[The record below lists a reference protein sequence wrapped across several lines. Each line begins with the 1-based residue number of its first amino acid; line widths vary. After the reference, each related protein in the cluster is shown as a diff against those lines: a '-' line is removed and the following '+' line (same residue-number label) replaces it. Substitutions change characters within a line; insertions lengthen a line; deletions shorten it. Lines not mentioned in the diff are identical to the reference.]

1 MSGTACGIIK
11 LRDNFTNSATAHC
24 CVPILASGIWYLAS
38 FKSLTAGPETCHLQ
52 LATCNSIQGVRFL
65 YRALYRKW
73 RPQVF
78 SDVSGQNHITETLM
92 NEISTGRLSH
102 AYLFTGS
109 RGTGKTTC
117 AKILAKAVNC
127 LNPQNGSPCNECR
140 ICKGI
145 DDGSILD
152 VTEIDAASNN
162 SVDNIRD
169 LRDEV
174 NFTPAAAKYRVYI
187 IDEVHMLSTGAFN
200 ALLKTLEEP
209 PEHVLFILAT
219 TEVQKLPATILS
231 RCQRF
236 DFRRI
241 PPESIAARLMTVAE
255 NENLELSNEAALLIA
270 RISDGA
276 LRDALSIL
284 DQCAG
289 YNEPITVNTVG
300 NAAGLLG
307 KDYLFE
313 ISDAILNQDSPAVL
327 NIIDRLHSSSCDM
340 ERLMSELVN
349 HFRNIMMAKTTR
361 NPEKFIVSTPDE
373 LKRYKENADKMTYG
387 TILHIMET
395 LCREAS
401 QLKYSSHQRAQTE
414 TTLIRLC
421 EPALSTDN
429 AAVIRRLDEL
439 EAQLML
445 LKAQGVTVT
454 VADAPK
460 SASIKEEPA
469 PVKVV
474 EEIKEVAPIQI
485 EEPTAIPIEEIPFD
499 EPPVEETPVFE
510 DFAPIIPEKNVPE
523 KVVEEKPISKPA
535 PQPQKVDTGIVTD
548 ADNAVPFAAWE
559 NTLNQLSK
567 INRPLYPMLIGSSAY
582 RAGNTVFIKAKNT
595 AFSQMFTQKMHA
607 DAIAE
612 ALMRATGEKLK
623 PMIYN
628 DGSSPTADETAE
640 PIDAFLSKL
649 NKHNIDFI
657 IEE

>member
-1 MSGTACGIIK
+1 MEVT
-11 LRDNFTNSATAHC
+11 
-24 CVPILASGIWYLAS
+24 V
-38 FKSLTAGPETCHLQ
+38 
-52 LATCNSIQGVRFL
+52 L

-78 SDVSGQNHITETLM
+78 SDVSGQSHITKTLM
-92 NEISTGRLSH
+92 NEISSGRLSH

-127 LNPQNGSPCNECR
+127 LNPVNGSPCNKCM

-162 SVDNIRD
+162 GVDNIRD

-187 IDEVHMLSTGAFN
+187 IDEVHMLSIGAFN

-241 PPESIAARLMTVAE
+241 PPEDIAARLMTVSDS
-255 NENLELSNEAALLIA
+255 ENLQLSEDAAILIA

-289 YNEPITVNTVG
+289 YNEPITVNTVSK
-300 NAAGLLG
+300 AAGLLG

-313 ISDAILNQDSPAVL
+313 LSDAILGEDSSAVL
-327 NIIDRLHSSSCDM
+327 SIIDRLHSSSCDM

-349 HFRNIMMAKTTR
+349 HFRNIMMAKTAK
-361 NPEKFIVSTPDE
+361 NPEKFIVCTPDE
-373 LKRYKENADKMTYG
+373 LERYKKNGQAITYG
-387 TILHIMET
+387 SVLHIMET
-395 LCREAS
+395 LCKEAS
-401 QLKYSSHQRAQTE
+401 QLKYSAHQRAQTE
-414 TTLIRLC
+414 ATLIRLC
-421 EPALSTDN
+421 SPALSTDN
-429 AAVIRRLDEL
+429 AAMLRRIDEL
-439 EAQLML
+439 ESQLML

-454 VADAPK
+454 QVA
-460 SASIKEEPA
+460 PA
-469 PVKVV
+469 PVKEIVPEVAISKPAVVV
-474 EEIKEVAPIQI
+474 EEKIAENAPIIKEEDIND
-485 EEPTAIPIEEIPFD
+485 IPFD
-499 EPPVEETPVFE
+499 EPPVQNDITETPPRKPEPVPT
-510 DFAPIIPEKNVPE
+510 APEIKKAPVYE
-523 KVVEEKPISKPA
+523 KVTT
-535 PQPQKVDTGIVTD
+535 QVDTGIVTESD
-548 ADNAVPFAAWE
+548 KAVPFAAWE
-559 NTLNQLSK
+559 NVLNQLAK
-567 INRPLYPMLIGSSAY
+567 INRPLYPMVMGSTAY
-582 RAGNTVFIKAKNT
+582 RAGNTIFIKAKNN
-595 AFSQMFTQKMHA
+595 AFPQMFAQKTHS
-607 DAIAE
+607 DSVAE
-612 ALMRATGEKLK
+612 AIMRATGERLK

-628 DGSSPTADETAE
+628 DGSSPQAEEGVE
-640 PIDAFLSKL
+640 PIDTFVSKL
-649 NKHNIDFI
+649 NKHQIDFL

>member
-1 MSGTACGIIK
+1 M
-11 LRDNFTNSATAHC
+11 
-24 CVPILASGIWYLAS
+24 
-38 FKSLTAGPETCHLQ
+38 
-52 LATCNSIQGVRFL
+52 

-73 RPQVF
+73 RPRVF
-78 SDVSGQNHITETLM
+78 SDVYGQSHITETLM

-117 AKILAKAVNC
+117 AKILSKAVNC
-127 LNPQNGSPCNECR
+127 LNPQNGSPCNECK
-140 ICKGI
+140 ICRGI

-169 LRDEV
+169 LREEV
-174 NFTPAAAKYRVYI
+174 NFTPAAAKFRVYI
-187 IDEVHMLSTGAFN
+187 IDEVHMLSSGAFN

-241 PPESIAARLMTVAE
+241 PPEDIAKRLTEVAK
-255 NENLELSNEAALLIA
+255 NEELQLDDDAALLIA
-270 RISDGA
+270 RVSDGA

-289 YNEPITVNTVG
+289 YNEPITIKTVG

-313 ISDAILNQDSPAVL
+313 ISDAILREDSASVL
-327 NIIDRLHSSSCDM
+327 NIIDRLHTSSCDM

-349 HFRNIMMAKTTR
+349 HFRNIMMTKTAKT
-361 NPEKFIVSTPDE
+361 PEKFIVCTPDE
-373 LKRYKENADKMTYG
+373 LARYKECADKMTYG
-387 TILHIMET
+387 TVLYIMET
-395 LCREAS
+395 LCKEAS
-401 QLKYSSHQRAQTE
+401 QLKYSAHQRAQTE
-414 TTLIRLC
+414 TALIRLC
-421 EPALSTDN
+421 SPALSTDN
-429 AAVIRRLDEL
+429 AAIIRRIDEL

-445 LKAQGVTVT
+445 LKAQGVAP
-454 VADAPK
+454 VATEAPK
-460 SASIKEEPA
+460 KQVVPVQEAKPVAEEPI
-469 PVKVV
+469 
-474 EEIKEVAPIQI
+474 IKPEPIKN
-485 EEPTAIPIEEIPFD
+485 
-499 EPPVEETPVFE
+499 EPPVTDEYFGDIPPEEPVIDNTPFQEVQ
-510 DFAPIIPEKNVPE
+510 DNAPPKAEAVESERNEK
-523 KVVEEKPISKPA
+523 KLISHEEQHTP
-535 PQPQKVDTGIVTD
+535 VDTGVVLD
-548 ADNAVPFAAWE
+548 SDNAVPFAAWE

-567 INRPLYPMLIGSSAY
+567 INRPLYPMLMGSSAF

-595 AFSQMFTQKMHA
+595 AFPLMFSQKTHA
-607 DAIAE
+607 ESIAE

-628 DGSSPTADETAE
+628 DGSSPTADETID
-640 PIDAFLSKL
+640 PIDTFINKL
-649 NKHNIDFI
+649 NKHKIDFF

>member
-1 MSGTACGIIK
+1 
-11 LRDNFTNSATAHC
+11 
-24 CVPILASGIWYLAS
+24 
-38 FKSLTAGPETCHLQ
+38 
-52 LATCNSIQGVRFL
+52 
-65 YRALYRKW
+65 
-73 RPQVF
+73 
-78 SDVSGQNHITETLM
+78 M

-145 DDGSILD
+145 DDGSVLD

-241 PPESIAARLMTVAE
+241 PPEDIAARLMTVAE
-255 NENLELSNEAALLIA
+255 NENLQLSNDAALLIA
-270 RISDGA
+270 RVADGA

-313 ISDAILNQDSPAVL
+313 ISDAILNQDSPTVL

-373 LKRYKENADKMTYG
+373 LKRYKDNAEKMTYG

-395 LCREAS
+395 LCHEAS

-454 VADAPK
+454 VSKPK
-460 SASIKEEPA
+460 QAENTIKEFVSEKTHQEIS
-469 PVKVV
+469 PVVV
-474 EEIKEVAPIQI
+474 EEYE
-485 EEPTAIPIEEIPFD
+485 
-499 EPPVEETPVFE
+499 EPPVEKAIFNEVPFEEKSSFENSTTETTEVKP
-510 DFAPIIPEKNVPE
+510 
-523 KVVEEKPISKPA
+523 VEENNGSEIP
-535 PQPQKVDTGIVTD
+535 PQQKKVDTGVVTD
-548 ADNAVPFAAWE
+548 TDNAVPFAAWE

-567 INRPLYPMLIGSSAY
+567 INRPLYPMLIGSTAF

-628 DGSSPTADETAE
+628 DGASPTADETAE

>member
-1 MSGTACGIIK
+1 M
-11 LRDNFTNSATAHC
+11 
-24 CVPILASGIWYLAS
+24 
-38 FKSLTAGPETCHLQ
+38 
-52 LATCNSIQGVRFL
+52 

-127 LNPQNGSPCNECR
+127 LDPQNGSPCNQCR

-241 PPESIAARLMTVAE
+241 PPEDIAARLMTVAE
-255 NENLELSNEAALLIA
+255 NENLQLSNDAALLIA

-313 ISDAILNQDSPAVL
+313 ISDALLSHDSPAVL
-327 NIIDRLHSSSCDM
+327 DIIDKLHSSSCDM

-373 LKRYKENADKMTYG
+373 LQRYKDNADKMTYG

-454 VADAPK
+454 VPDAPK
-460 SASIKEEPA
+460 SVPVKEEPS
-469 PVKVV
+469 PIKIV
-474 EEIKEVAPIQI
+474 EEVKEVAPFVV
-485 EEPTAIPIEEIPFD
+485 EEPQNAPIEDIPFD
-499 EPPVEETPVFE
+499 EPPFEEPPVR
-510 DFAPIIPEKNVPE
+510 DNYIPETLLEPVEE
-523 KVVEEKPISKPA
+523 KVVEEKVQEPA
-535 PQPQKVDTGIVTD
+535 PQPKKIDTGIVTD

>member
-1 MSGTACGIIK
+1 M
-11 LRDNFTNSATAHC
+11 
-24 CVPILASGIWYLAS
+24 
-38 FKSLTAGPETCHLQ
+38 
-52 LATCNSIQGVRFL
+52 

-78 SDVSGQNHITETLM
+78 SDVSGQGHITETLM

-127 LNPQNGSPCNECR
+127 LNPVNGNPCNECM
-140 ICKGI
+140 ICRGI

-187 IDEVHMLSTGAFN
+187 IDEVHMLSGGAFN

-209 PEHVLFILAT
+209 PAHVLFILAT

-241 PPESIAARLMTVAE
+241 PPEDIAARLMTVAE
-255 NENLELSNEAALLIA
+255 NESLSLDEEAALLIA
-270 RISDGA
+270 RVSDGA

-289 YNEPITVNTVG
+289 YNEPITIKTVG

-313 ISDAILNQDSPAVL
+313 ISDALLKEDSSKILD
-327 NIIDRLHSSSCDM
+327 IIDRLHSSSCDM

-349 HFRNIMMAKTTR
+349 HFRNIMIAKTTKK
-361 NPEKFIVSTPDE
+361 PEKFIVCTPDE
-373 LKRYKENADKMTYG
+373 ITRYKDIASHITYG
-387 TILHIMET
+387 TVLYIMET
-395 LCREAS
+395 LCKEAS
-401 QLKYSSHQRAQTE
+401 QLKYSAHQRAQTE
-414 TTLIRLC
+414 TALIRLC
-421 EPALSTDN
+421 SPALSTDN
-429 AAVIRRLDEL
+429 GALVRRIDEL

-445 LKAQGVTVT
+445 IKAQGITVT
-454 VADAPK
+454 STTTEA
-460 SASIKEEPA
+460 PA
-469 PVKVV
+469 PVKS
-474 EEIKEVAPIQI
+474 VAPDTLKSEEKAVMVDVPP
-485 EEPTAIPIEEIPFD
+485 EEPTPSFEEEPFPE
-499 EPPVEETPVFE
+499 EPPAEK
-510 DFAPIIPEKNVPE
+510 DFAEQNEPQPKPEKKLVSHE
-523 KVVEEKPISKPA
+523 ATAKP
-535 PQPQKVDTGIVTD
+535 VDTGIVTES
-548 ADNAVPFAAWE
+548 DNAVPFAAWE
-559 NTLNQLSK
+559 NTLNQLSR
-567 INRPLYPMLIGSSAY
+567 INRPLYPMLIGSSAF

-595 AFSQMFTQKMHA
+595 AFPQMFKQPTHA
-607 DAIAE
+607 DSITE

-628 DGSSPTADETAE
+628 DGSSPQADES
-640 PIDAFLSKL
+640 IDPVDTFINKL
-649 NKHNIDFI
+649 NKHKIDFF

>member
-1 MSGTACGIIK
+1 M
-11 LRDNFTNSATAHC
+11 
-24 CVPILASGIWYLAS
+24 
-38 FKSLTAGPETCHLQ
+38 
-52 LATCNSIQGVRFL
+52 

-78 SDVSGQNHITETLM
+78 SDVSGQGHITETLM

-127 LNPQNGSPCNECR
+127 LNPQNGSPCNECE
-140 ICKGI
+140 ICRGI

-187 IDEVHMLSTGAFN
+187 IDEVHMLSGGAFN

-209 PEHVLFILAT
+209 PAHVLFILAT

-241 PPESIAARLMTVAE
+241 PPEDIAKRLITVAK
-255 NENLELSNEAALLIA
+255 NENLQLDEDAALLIA
-270 RISDGA
+270 RVSDGA

-289 YNEPITVNTVG
+289 YNEPITVKVVG

-313 ISDAILNQDSPAVL
+313 ISDAILKEDSAKVL
-327 NIIDRLHSSSCDM
+327 GIIDRLHSSSCDM

-349 HFRNIMMAKTTR
+349 HFRNIMIAKTTK
-361 NPEKFIVSTPDE
+361 NPEKFIVCTPDE
-373 LKRYKENADKMTYG
+373 LLRYKENAQNITYG
-387 TILHIMET
+387 SVLYIMET

-401 QLKYSSHQRAQTE
+401 QLKYSAHQRAQTE
-414 TTLIRLC
+414 TALIRLC
-421 EPALSTDN
+421 SPALSTDN
-429 AAVIRRLDEL
+429 AAVIRRIDEL

-445 LKAQGVTVT
+445 IKAQGVTAATSSVSVT
-454 VADAPK
+454 V
-460 SASIKEEPA
+460 SEN
-469 PVKVV
+469 KV
-474 EEIKEVAPIQI
+474 
-485 EEPTAIPIEEIPFD
+485 
-499 EPPVEETPVFE
+499 VEETPVENKTVTINKEADTSQEPPIEDYYGDIPTEQVFE
-510 DFAPIIPEKNVPE
+510 EPFAEEIPPINNEESVLSEPAEKPEKKLVSHEPTA
-523 KVVEEKPISKPA
+523 KP
-535 PQPQKVDTGIVTD
+535 VDTGIVTES
-548 ADNAVPFAAWE
+548 DNATPFVAWE

-567 INRPLYPMLIGSSAY
+567 INRPLYPMLIGSSAF

-595 AFSQMFTQKMHA
+595 AFPQMFAQKTHS
-607 DAIAE
+607 DSIIE

-628 DGSSPTADETAE
+628 DGTSPSADEGVDPVDSFIA
-640 PIDAFLSKL
+640 KL
-649 NKHNIDFI
+649 NKHKIDFF

>member
-1 MSGTACGIIK
+1 M
-11 LRDNFTNSATAHC
+11 
-24 CVPILASGIWYLAS
+24 
-38 FKSLTAGPETCHLQ
+38 
-52 LATCNSIQGVRFL
+52 

-78 SDVSGQNHITETLM
+78 SDVSGQNHITETLR
-92 NEISTGRLSH
+92 NEISSGRLSH

-127 LNPQNGSPCNECR
+127 LNPQDGSPCNECS
-140 ICKGI
+140 ICRGI

-187 IDEVHMLSTGAFN
+187 IDEVHMLSSGAFN

-209 PEHVLFILAT
+209 PQHVLFILAT

-241 PPESIAARLMTVAE
+241 PPEDIAQRLLTVAE
-255 NENLELSNEAALLIA
+255 NENLQLDNDAALLIA
-270 RISDGA
+270 RVADGA

-289 YNEPITVNTVG
+289 YNEPITVKTVG

-313 ISDAILNQDSPAVL
+313 ISDAILNGDSSAVL

-349 HFRNIMMAKTTR
+349 HFRNIMMAKTTK

-373 LKRYKENADKMTYG
+373 LAKYKENGQKMTYG
-387 TILHIMET
+387 SLLHIMET
-395 LCREAS
+395 LCKEAS

-421 EPALSTDN
+421 SPALSTDN
-429 AAVIRRLDEL
+429 EAIVRRIDEL

-445 LKAQGVTVT
+445 IKAQGVTVASAPQQITQT
-454 VADAPK
+454 VAPKASTVVEANAEAKPQSIIEEAPK
-460 SASIKEEPA
+460 AEEASFEA
-469 PVKVV
+469 PETENIPV
-474 EEIKEVAPIQI
+474 EDSFD
-485 EEPTAIPIEEIPFD
+485 EIPFD
-499 EPPVEETPVFE
+499 EPPVERAYSIPVEMADEVVNNDTIQETEISQPEPVE
-510 DFAPIIPEKNVPE
+510 VIK
-523 KVVEEKPISKPA
+523 EEQKK
-535 PQPQKVDTGIVTD
+535 QPVDTGIVLDT
-548 ADNAVPFAAWE
+548 DNAVPFAAWE
-559 NTLNQLSK
+559 NTLNQLAK
-567 INRPLYPMLIGSSAY
+567 INRPIGPMLMGSTAF
-582 RAGNTVFIKAKNT
+582 RAGNTIFIKAKNT
-595 AFSQMFTQKMHA
+595 AFPLMFSQKAHA
-607 DAIAE
+607 DSIAE

-628 DGSSPTADETAE
+628 DGSSPTADDNAE
-640 PIDAFLSKL
+640 PIDSFLTKL
-649 NKHNIDFI
+649 DKHNIDFI
-657 IEE
+657 VEE

>member
-1 MSGTACGIIK
+1 M
-11 LRDNFTNSATAHC
+11 
-24 CVPILASGIWYLAS
+24 
-38 FKSLTAGPETCHLQ
+38 
-52 LATCNSIQGVRFL
+52 

-78 SDVSGQNHITETLM
+78 SDVSGQSHITDTLM
-92 NEISTGRLSH
+92 NEISSGRLSH

-127 LNPQNGSPCNECR
+127 LNPQDGSPCNECM
-140 ICKGI
+140 ICRGI

-187 IDEVHMLSTGAFN
+187 IDEVHMLSSGAFN

-241 PPESIAARLMTVAE
+241 PPEDIAARLLTVAQ
-255 NENLELSNEAALLIA
+255 NEGLQLTEDAALLIA
-270 RISDGA
+270 RVSDGA

-289 YNEPITVNTVG
+289 YNEPITITTVS

-313 ISDAILNQDSPAVL
+313 LSDAILNGDSSSVL
-327 NIIDRLHSSSCDM
+327 GIIDRLHASSCDM

-349 HFRNIMMAKTTR
+349 HFRNIMIAKTTR
-361 NPEKFIVSTPDE
+361 SPEKFIVCTPDE
-373 LKRYKENADKMTYG
+373 LERYVTNGKSITYG
-387 TILHIMET
+387 SVLHIMET
-395 LCREAS
+395 LCKEAS
-401 QLKYSSHQRAQTE
+401 QLKYSAHQRAQTE
-414 TTLIRLC
+414 ATLIRLC
-421 EPALSTDN
+421 SPALSTDTE
-429 AAVIRRLDEL
+429 AIVRRLDEL
-439 EAQLML
+439 ESQLML
-445 LKAQGVTVT
+445 MKAQGITIT
-454 VADAPK
+454 SAPAEPK
-460 SASIKEEPA
+460 PQPAVSQEPKAPVVPKAPAEPVQEAAPA
-469 PVKVV
+469 PVA
-474 EEIKEVAPIQI
+474 EAAP
-485 EEPTAIPIEEIPFD
+485 AFDDAPFD
-499 EPPVEETPVFE
+499 EPPAEIDNSYNAEPVQE
-510 DFAPIIPEKNVPE
+510 AP
-523 KVVEEKPISKPA
+523 VVEA
-535 PQPQKVDTGIVTD
+535 PKEIINSAPVDTGIVSETD
-548 ADNAVPFAAWE
+548 KAVPFAPWE

-567 INRPLYPMLIGSSAY
+567 INRPLYPMLIGSTAF

-595 AFSQMFTQKMHA
+595 AFPLMFSQKTHSES
-607 DAIAE
+607 IAE

-628 DGSSPTADETAE
+628 DGSSPEAEEGVE
-640 PIDAFLSKL
+640 PIDTFISKL
-649 NKHNIDFI
+649 NKHQIDYLV
-657 IEE
+657 EE

>member
-1 MSGTACGIIK
+1 M
-11 LRDNFTNSATAHC
+11 
-24 CVPILASGIWYLAS
+24 
-38 FKSLTAGPETCHLQ
+38 
-52 LATCNSIQGVRFL
+52 

-78 SDVSGQNHITETLM
+78 SDVSGQNHITETLR

-127 LNPQNGSPCNECR
+127 LNPQDGSPCNECR

-219 TEVQKLPATILS
+219 TEVHKLPATILS

-241 PPESIAARLMTVAE
+241 PPEDIAARLTEVAK
-255 NENLELSNEAALLIA
+255 NEELELSDDAALLIA

-289 YNEPITVNTVG
+289 YNEPITVNTVS

-313 ISDAILNQDSPAVL
+313 ISDAILSQDSTEVL

-349 HFRNIMMAKTTR
+349 HFRNFMMAKTTK
-361 NPEKFIVSTPDE
+361 NPEKFIVCTPDE
-373 LKRYKENADKMTYG
+373 LQRYKENAQKLTYG

-395 LCREAS
+395 LCHEAS
-401 QLKYSSHQRAQTE
+401 QLKYSSHQRARTE

-421 EPALSTDN
+421 NPSLSTDN
-429 AAVIRRLDEL
+429 GAVIRRLDEL

-454 VADAPK
+454 TAPSVPVK
-460 SASIKEEPA
+460 KEEPA
-469 PVKVV
+469 EK
-474 EEIKEVAPIQI
+474 EETEVPREITPAPN
-485 EEPTAIPIEEIPFD
+485 EEPEAPETEEIPFEAPLFD
-499 EPPVEETPVFE
+499 EPPEQNEYFPET
-510 DFAPIIPEKNVPE
+510 EKNI
-523 KVVEEKPISKPA
+523 VEEKVENVNVQETV
-535 PQPQKVDTGIVTD
+535 PQTPKKVDTGIVTD
-548 ADNAVPFAAWE
+548 EDNAAPFMAWE
-559 NTLNQLSK
+559 NALNQLAK
-567 INRPLYPMLIGSSAY
+567 INRPLYPILIGSSAY
-582 RAGNTVFIKAKNT
+582 RAGNTIFIKAKNT
-595 AFSQMFTQKMHA
+595 AFTQMFKQKMNV

-640 PIDAFLSKL
+640 PIDVFLSKL
-649 NKHNIDFI
+649 NKHNIDFY

>member
-1 MSGTACGIIK
+1 M
-11 LRDNFTNSATAHC
+11 
-24 CVPILASGIWYLAS
+24 
-38 FKSLTAGPETCHLQ
+38 
-52 LATCNSIQGVRFL
+52 

-78 SDVSGQNHITETLM
+78 SDVSGQSHITETLM
-92 NEISTGRLSH
+92 NEISSGRLSH

-127 LNPQNGSPCNECR
+127 LNPVNGSPCNECM

-162 SVDNIRD
+162 GVDNIRD

-187 IDEVHMLSTGAFN
+187 IDEVHMLSMGAFN

-241 PPESIAARLMTVAE
+241 PPEDIAARLMTVS
-255 NENLELSNEAALLIA
+255 NSENLQLSDDAALLIA

-289 YNEPITVNTVG
+289 YNEPITVNTVSK
-300 NAAGLLG
+300 AAGLLG

-313 ISDAILNQDSPAVL
+313 LSDAILSENSSEVL
-327 NIIDRLHSSSCDM
+327 SIIDRLHSSSCDM
-340 ERLMSELVN
+340 ERLMNELVN
-349 HFRNIMMAKTTR
+349 HFRNIMMAKTTK
-361 NPEKFIVSTPDE
+361 NPEKFIVCTPDE
-373 LKRYKENADKMTYG
+373 LERYKKNGQSITYG
-387 TILHIMET
+387 SVLYIMET
-395 LCREAS
+395 LCKEAS
-401 QLKYSSHQRAQTE
+401 QLKYSAHQRAQTE
-414 TTLIRLC
+414 ATLIRLC
-421 EPALSTDN
+421 SPALSTDN
-429 AAVIRRLDEL
+429 AAMLRRIDEL
-439 EAQLML
+439 ESQLML
-445 LKAQGVTVT
+445 LKAQGITVT
-454 VADAPK
+454 HT
-460 SASIKEEPA
+460 ASA
-469 PVKVV
+469 PVKEDVPAVTIPETKVV
-474 EEIKEVAPIQI
+474 AEETVSEAVPIVT
-485 EEPTAIPIEEIPFD
+485 EEDINDIPFD
-499 EPPVEETPVFE
+499 EPADTVSYEESVPAKEEPREVIVPKPPVY
-510 DFAPIIPEKNVPE
+510 EK
-523 KVVEEKPISKPA
+523 A
-535 PQPQKVDTGIVTD
+535 TTQVDTGIVTE
-548 ADNAVPFAAWE
+548 ADKAVPFPAWE
-559 NTLNQLSK
+559 NVLNQLSK
-567 INRPLYPMLIGSSAY
+567 INKPLHPMLSGSTAF
-582 RAGNTVFIKAKNT
+582 RAGNTIFIKPKNT
-595 AFSQMFTQKMHA
+595 AFPQMFKHKTHA
-607 DAIAE
+607 DSVAE

-623 PMIYN
+623 PMIYS
-628 DGSSPTADETAE
+628 DGASPQADEGIE
-640 PIDAFLSKL
+640 PIDTFVSKL
-649 NKHNIDFI
+649 NKHQIDFL

>member
-1 MSGTACGIIK
+1 
-11 LRDNFTNSATAHC
+11 
-24 CVPILASGIWYLAS
+24 
-38 FKSLTAGPETCHLQ
+38 
-52 LATCNSIQGVRFL
+52 
-65 YRALYRKW
+65 
-73 RPQVF
+73 
-78 SDVSGQNHITETLM
+78 
-92 NEISTGRLSH
+92 
-102 AYLFTGS
+102 
-109 RGTGKTTC
+109 
-117 AKILAKAVNC
+117 
-127 LNPQNGSPCNECR
+127 
-140 ICKGI
+140 
-145 DDGSILD
+145 
-152 VTEIDAASNN
+152 
-162 SVDNIRD
+162 
-169 LRDEV
+169 
-174 NFTPAAAKYRVYI
+174 
-187 IDEVHMLSTGAFN
+187 MLSTGAFN

-241 PPESIAARLMTVAE
+241 PPEDIASRLMTVAE
-255 NENLELSNEAALLIA
+255 NENLQLSNDAALLIA

-313 ISDAILNQDSPAVL
+313 ISDALLNQDSSSVL

-373 LKRYKENADKMTYG
+373 LMRYKENADKMTYG

-421 EPALSTDN
+421 EPSLSTDN

-445 LKAQGVTVT
+445 LKAQGVTAS
-454 VADAPK
+454 VADTPK
-460 SASIKEEPA
+460 SAPIKEEPVQ
-469 PVKVV
+469 PKVV
-474 EEIKEVAPIQI
+474 EESKNVAPVQN
-485 EEPTAIPIEEIPFD
+485 EEPVVIPVEEIPFD
-499 EPPVEETPVFE
+499 EPPFEEPPVFE
-510 DFAPIIPEKNVPE
+510 DFAPEVPE
-523 KVVEEKPISKPA
+523 EKVIEETPA
-535 PQPQKVDTGIVTD
+535 PKLTPQPQKVDTGIVTD

-628 DGSSPTADETAE
+628 DGTSPAADENAE
-640 PIDAFLSKL
+640 PIDAFLTKL

>member
-1 MSGTACGIIK
+1 M
-11 LRDNFTNSATAHC
+11 
-24 CVPILASGIWYLAS
+24 
-38 FKSLTAGPETCHLQ
+38 
-52 LATCNSIQGVRFL
+52 

-78 SDVSGQNHITETLM
+78 SDVSGQSHITDTLM
-92 NEISTGRLSH
+92 NEISSGRLSH

-127 LNPQNGSPCNECR
+127 LNPQNGSPCNECM
-140 ICKGI
+140 ICRGI

-187 IDEVHMLSTGAFN
+187 IDEVHMLSSGAFN

-241 PPESIAARLMTVAE
+241 PPEDIAARLMTVAK
-255 NENLELSNEAALLIA
+255 NENLQLTEDAALLIA
-270 RISDGA
+270 RVSDGA

-289 YNEPITVNTVG
+289 YNEPITITTVS

-313 ISDAILNQDSPAVL
+313 LSDAILNGDSSSVL
-327 NIIDRLHSSSCDM
+327 SIIDRLHASSCDM

-349 HFRNIMMAKTTR
+349 HFRNIMIAKTTR
-361 NPEKFIVSTPDE
+361 NPEKFIVCTPDE
-373 LKRYKENADKMTYG
+373 LERYVNNGKSITYG
-387 TILHIMET
+387 SVLHVMET
-395 LCREAS
+395 LCKEAS
-401 QLKYSSHQRAQTE
+401 QLKYSAHQRAQTE
-414 TTLIRLC
+414 ATLIRLC
-421 EPALSTDN
+421 SPALSNDTE
-429 AAVIRRLDEL
+429 AIVRRLDEL
-439 EAQLML
+439 ESQLML
-445 LKAQGVTVT
+445 IKAQGVTVT
-454 VADAPK
+454 TAPAEPK
-460 SASIKEEPA
+460 PQPVKEIVPEAPVVQKAPVEAIAESIDSPA
-469 PVKVV
+469 PVQK
-474 EEIKEVAPIQI
+474 ADFD
-485 EEPTAIPIEEIPFD
+485 EIPLD
-499 EPPVEETPVFE
+499 EPPANEDYGYSEEPVQNTPIVEATPVI
-510 DFAPIIPEKNVPE
+510 DNTP
-523 KVVEEKPISKPA
+523 
-535 PQPQKVDTGIVTD
+535 VDTGIVTESD
-548 ADNAVPFAAWE
+548 KAVPFAPWE

-567 INRPLYPMLIGSSAY
+567 INRPLYPMLIGSTAY

-595 AFSQMFTQKMHA
+595 AFPLMFSQKTHSES
-607 DAIAE
+607 IAE

-628 DGSSPTADETAE
+628 DGSSPEAEEGIE
-640 PIDAFLSKL
+640 PIDTFIVKL
-649 NKHNIDFI
+649 NKHRIDYLV
-657 IEE
+657 EE

>member
-1 MSGTACGIIK
+1 M
-11 LRDNFTNSATAHC
+11 
-24 CVPILASGIWYLAS
+24 
-38 FKSLTAGPETCHLQ
+38 
-52 LATCNSIQGVRFL
+52 

-78 SDVSGQNHITETLM
+78 SDVSGQAHITETLM
-92 NEISTGRLSH
+92 NEIATGRLSH

-127 LNPQNGSPCNECR
+127 LNPVNGSPCNECK

-187 IDEVHMLSTGAFN
+187 IDEVHMLSSGAFN

-209 PEHVLFILAT
+209 PAHVLFILAT

-241 PPESIAARLMTVAE
+241 PPEDIAARLMTVAK
-255 NENLELSNEAALLIA
+255 NEGLQLDDDAALLIA
-270 RISDGA
+270 RVSDGA

-313 ISDAILNQDSPAVL
+313 ISDAIINQDSVSVL

-349 HFRNIMMAKTTR
+349 HFRNIMLAKTAKA
-361 NPEKFIVSTPDE
+361 PEKFIVCTPDE
-373 LKRYKENADKMTYG
+373 LLRYKANAEKITYG
-387 TILHIMET
+387 TVLYIMET
-395 LCREAS
+395 LCKEAS
-401 QLKYSSHQRAQTE
+401 QLKYSAHQRAQTE
-414 TTLIRLC
+414 TALIRLC
-421 EPALSTDN
+421 SPALSLDN
-429 AAVIRRLDEL
+429 AAIVRRIDEL

-445 LKAQGVTVT
+445 LKAQGITVT
-454 VADAPK
+454 ASPTADAPK
-460 SASIKEEPA
+460 IAQATAPENVQKEPI
-469 PVKVV
+469 PVIQ
-474 EEIKEVAPIQI
+474 EEVPL
-485 EEPTAIPIEEIPFD
+485 P
-499 EPPVEETPVFE
+499 EPPVEEYYE
-510 DFAPIIPEKNVPE
+510 DIPPEKEVAPMQ
-523 KVVEEKPISKPA
+523 VEAEPA
-535 PQPQKVDTGIVTD
+535 PKTEKKLVSHEPTAKPVDTGIVTES
-548 ADNAVPFAAWE
+548 DNALPFAAWE

-567 INRPLYPMLIGSSAY
+567 INRPLYPMLIGSTAY

-595 AFSQMFTQKMHA
+595 AFAQMFKQKTNEE
-607 DAIAE
+607 AITE

-628 DGSSPTADETAE
+628 DGASPAASEDVD
-640 PIDAFLSKL
+640 PVDAFVAKL
-649 NKHNIDFI
+649 NKHKIDFI

>member
-1 MSGTACGIIK
+1 
-11 LRDNFTNSATAHC
+11 
-24 CVPILASGIWYLAS
+24 
-38 FKSLTAGPETCHLQ
+38 
-52 LATCNSIQGVRFL
+52 
-65 YRALYRKW
+65 
-73 RPQVF
+73 
-78 SDVSGQNHITETLM
+78 M

-127 LNPQNGSPCNECR
+127 LDPQNGSPCNECR

-174 NFTPAAAKYRVYI
+174 NFTPSAAKYRVYI

-255 NENLELSNEAALLIA
+255 NENLELSNDAALLIA

-313 ISDAILNQDSPAVL
+313 ISDALLNQDSPAVL

-454 VADAPK
+454 VADTQKPTPV
-460 SASIKEEPA
+460 KEEPVI
-469 PVKVV
+469 VKAV
-474 EEIKEVAPIQI
+474 EEVKEVAPVQV
-485 EEPTAIPIEEIPFD
+485 EEPMAIPVEEIPFD
-499 EPPVEETPVFE
+499 EPPFEEPPSFE
-510 DFAPIIPEKNVPE
+510 DYAPAVPE
-523 KVVEEKPISKPA
+523 EKIVEEKPTPQPA

-628 DGSSPTADETAE
+628 DGSSPVADETAE

>member
-1 MSGTACGIIK
+1 M
-11 LRDNFTNSATAHC
+11 
-24 CVPILASGIWYLAS
+24 
-38 FKSLTAGPETCHLQ
+38 
-52 LATCNSIQGVRFL
+52 

-78 SDVSGQNHITETLM
+78 TDVSGQGHITETLM

-127 LNPQNGSPCNECR
+127 LNPQNGSPCNECE
-140 ICKGI
+140 ICRGI

-174 NFTPAAAKYRVYI
+174 NFTPAVAKYRVYI
-187 IDEVHMLSTGAFN
+187 IDEVHMLSGGAFN

-209 PEHVLFILAT
+209 PGHVLFILAT

-241 PPESIAARLMTVAE
+241 PPEDIAARLMEVAG
-255 NENLELSNEAALLIA
+255 NENLQLDEDAALLIA
-270 RISDGA
+270 RVSDGA

-289 YNEPITVNTVG
+289 YNEPISVKTVG

-313 ISDAILNQDSPAVL
+313 ISDALIRENSSKILD
-327 NIIDRLHSSSCDM
+327 IIDRLHSSSCDM

-349 HFRNIMMAKTTR
+349 HFRNIMIAKTTK
-361 NPEKFIVSTPDE
+361 NPEKFIVCTPDE
-373 LKRYKENADKMTYG
+373 ITRYKELAQNITYG
-387 TILHIMET
+387 TVLYIMET

-401 QLKYSSHQRAQTE
+401 QLKYSAHQRAQTE
-414 TTLIRLC
+414 TALIRLC
-421 EPALSTDN
+421 TPALSTDN
-429 AAVIRRLDEL
+429 AAIIRRLDEL

-454 VADAPK
+454 TTGP
-460 SASIKEEPA
+460 STIS
-469 PVKVV
+469 
-474 EEIKEVAPIQI
+474 
-485 EEPTAIPIEEIPFD
+485 
-499 EPPVEETPVFE
+499 
-510 DFAPIIPEKNVPE
+510 VPE
-523 KVVEEKPISKPA
+523 KHIVEDTHTEKKETIVNDEIPIDDYADIPQDEAFDDSYIEEQKTPEPENSPVPEETESSQKKLVTHEAVTKPI
-535 PQPQKVDTGIVTD
+535 DTGIVTES
-548 ADNAVPFAAWE
+548 DNAVPFAAWE
-559 NTLNQLSK
+559 STLNQLSK
-567 INRPLYPMLIGSSAY
+567 TNRPLFPMLIGSSAY
-582 RAGNTVFIKAKNT
+582 RAGNTIFIKAKNT
-595 AFSQMFTQKMHA
+595 AFPQMFAQKTHS
-607 DAIAE
+607 DSIVE

-628 DGSSPTADETAE
+628 DGSSPAADES
-640 PIDAFLSKL
+640 IDPVDTFIQKL
-649 NKHNIDFI
+649 NKHKIDFF